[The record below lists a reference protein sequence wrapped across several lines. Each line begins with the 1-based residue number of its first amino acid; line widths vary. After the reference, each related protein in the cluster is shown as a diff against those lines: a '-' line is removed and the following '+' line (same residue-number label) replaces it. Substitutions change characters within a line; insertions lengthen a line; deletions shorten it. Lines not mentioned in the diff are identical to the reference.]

1 MSFSLQTC
9 LLRLYSLTSSR
20 KTRRAM
26 ATSEYSSGR
35 APSSLENRKTTSARL
50 IGLRS
55 RLPAKITSSILL
67 PRTSVGRCSPSTQR
81 IASEMLLLPHP
92 LGPTMAVIPG
102 LKSIATRSAND
113 LNPYISRRWSFTP
126 DSSVGWGR
134 VWSAAISSDS
144 PREYG
149 DLFRRVRAE
158 RGRQD
163 AGRRFVLERPRPDAE
178 WLFAERV
185 RGDPA
190 RREAGDPCLCL
201 LGRRVLPEQERQRSD
216 THRAFLHDSPGGE
229 LEIGRAS
236 CRERG

>member
-1 MSFSLQTC
+1 MLSTMPCWISEYVCVPTPVPMNRSWMSLSRQTC

-20 KTRRAM
+20 KTRRAI
-26 ATSEYSSGR
+26 APSEYSRGST
-35 APSSLENRKTTSARL
+35 PSSLENRKTTSARL

-92 LGPTMAVIPG
+92 LGPTIAVIPG

-134 VWSAAISSDS
+134 VSSDRVSSHS
-144 PREYG
+144 PREPG
-149 DLFRRVRAE
+149 DLFCRFRAE
-158 RGRQD
+158 GGCQD
-163 AGRRFVLERPRPDAE
+163 ARLRLVLERSGPDPE
-178 WLFAERV
+178 WLLAERI

-190 RREAGDPCLCL
+190 RREAGDP
-201 LGRRVLPEQERQRSD
+201 
-216 THRAFLHDSPGGE
+216 
-229 LEIGRAS
+229 
-236 CRERG
+236 